1 MIVSLP
7 RTGSTALAQLLSC
20 DARVRCIV
28 EPFHPFRYGGRYH
41 ACATNQSLEEALN
54 LIWSE
59 WNSFKHVWDMKGFPF
74 FKRPQLNSDVLYTAA
89 CKVVLLT
96 RRNILRRLVSQHLS
110 RKTQTWIG
118 PREAFIA
125 RLRTTNVAP
134 LDPSDVR
141 REIQDELTALAEQ
154 RRLLSNH
161 HVEFMELE
169 YENLFSDS
177 VAAHE
182 QHSLLNEVLTFVGLG
197 SVQDNTIVARWA
209 EILDPSRHQ
218 WAAPDVYRRIPG
230 IDHLDE
236 TVGDD
241 ATGWLFR

>member
-1 MIVSLP
+1 
-7 RTGSTALAQLLSC
+7 
-20 DARVRCIV
+20 
-28 EPFHPFRYGGRYH
+28 
-41 ACATNQSLEEALN
+41 
-54 LIWSE
+54 
-59 WNSFKHVWDMKGFPF
+59 
-74 FKRPQLNSDVLYTAA
+74 
-89 CKVVLLT
+89 
-96 RRNILRRLVSQHLS
+96 
-110 RKTQTWIG
+110 
-118 PREAFIA
+118 
-125 RLRTTNVAP
+125 
-134 LDPSDVR
+134 
-141 REIQDELTALAEQ
+141 
-154 RRLLSNH
+154 
-161 HVEFMELE
+161 MELE